1 MKVVQNSFE
10 SIFTLNSAI
19 CWPVFVTFK
28 PSLIINS
35 YLRVGSHPECQN
47 KFRSNCGLND
57 AQFAAMLE
65 SLGVT
70 LEEKNDNVDNEL
82 LEKLNEMKMEDDEGE
97 NSLKVA

>member
-1 MKVVQNSFE
+1 M
-10 SIFTLNSAI
+10 
-19 CWPVFVTFK
+19 
-28 PSLIINS
+28 
-35 YLRVGSHPECQN
+35 
-47 KFRSNCGLND
+47 ND